1 MISSRY
7 FKFEQKRSI
16 VTSGGFGTMGFG
28 LPAAIGACYGS
39 PHRTVCC
46 FMGDGGIQMSIQ
58 EFGTIMEH
66 QIPVKM
72 ILLNN
77 TFLGNVRQWQDLMFG
92 HRHSFTEMM
101 NPRYGDIARGYG
113 IAYDFVTDRKDLK
126 AKVDKM
132 LSTAGPYL
140 LECAIKPNEDI
151 VPMTLP
157 GKSVNEM
164 LLELHY

>member
-1 MISSRY
+1 
-7 FKFEQKRSI
+7 
-16 VTSGGFGTMGFG
+16 
-28 LPAAIGACYGS
+28 
-39 PHRTVCC
+39 
-46 FMGDGGIQMSIQ
+46 MSIQ

-113 IAYDFVTDRKDLK
+113 IAYDLLLIEKSSKQRLTRCFLQLVLIFLN
-126 AKVDKM
+126 VP
-132 LSTAGPYL
+132 LS
-140 LECAIKPNEDI
+140 
-151 VPMTLP
+151 PMKTLFP
-157 GKSVNEM
+157 
-164 LLELHY
+164 